1 MAPSGSEMDRLI
13 RWLLLWPALLA
24 LLAGWLYEP
33 LTPRYRAL
41 EAAARRGDAAALAA
55 GVRAW
60 FRTGAYLPASREVR
74 DWRRAGGDH
83 HAPAAAAGDRPPVG
97 KTPPRPAPGQ

>member
-1 MAPSGSEMDRLI
+1 MERLT

-41 EAAARRGDAAALAA
+41 AAAARRGDAAALES
-55 GVRAW
+55 GRRDW
-60 FRTGAYLPASREVR
+60 LRTGAYLPASREVR
-74 DWRRAGGDH
+74 AGFR
-83 HAPAAAAGDRPPVG
+83 PSAGE
-97 KTPPRPAPGQ
+97 TPAPPGPDR